1 MRGVLGLRGG
11 ASSSAPIAVAAAAA
25 AEEEEEEGVEENEE
39 EEEELEL
46 GLSLRAKSLAPLKSA
61 PRGLG
66 CRILTAKDLPPLT
79 SPRSSASSSS
89 SPASASASAS
99 KRAKADNNPSPE
111 AVGSAHPPSQMVVG
125 WPPIRA
131 FRMNSLVNL
140 SNKDHTPGEANVG
153 ASKEANADFSVKDVH
168 VPKRASSSSS
178 SSSSSPFVK
187 VYMDG
192 DPIGRKVDLSAHHS
206 YESLALSLELM
217 FRSPTLP
224 LSASVV
230 VINGATASKLLDGS
244 SEFALTY
251 EDREGDCMLVGDVP
265 WEMFLDNVKR
275 LRIMRT
281 SDAGRLAPRFHSNK
295 SIRSIAKAGPEA
307 SSLKRR

>member
-1 MRGVLGLRGG
+1 MRGVLGLRGARVELAGEVARALKVG
-11 ASSSAPIAVAAAAA
+11 A
-25 AEEEEEEGVEENEE
+25 EG
-39 EEEELEL
+39 
-46 GLSLRAKSLAPLKSA
+46 
-61 PRGLG
+61 PR
-66 CRILTAKDLPPLT
+66 LPYPHREGPAPLT
-79 SPRSSASSSS
+79 SPRSSAASSSS
-89 SPASASASAS
+89 SRASASAT
-99 KRAKADNNPSPE
+99 KRAKADNNPLPR
-111 AVGSAHPPSQMVVG
+111 PLDPLTL
-125 WPPIRA
+125 P
-131 FRMNSLVNL
+131 
-140 SNKDHTPGEANVG
+140 EANVG

-168 VPKRASSSSS
+168 VPKRASSSCSS

-275 LRIMRT
+275 LRIMRPLMQVDLQHQGFT
-281 SDAGRLAPRFHSNK
+281 PTNRSDQ
-295 SIRSIAKAGPEA
+295 
-307 SSLKRR
+307 